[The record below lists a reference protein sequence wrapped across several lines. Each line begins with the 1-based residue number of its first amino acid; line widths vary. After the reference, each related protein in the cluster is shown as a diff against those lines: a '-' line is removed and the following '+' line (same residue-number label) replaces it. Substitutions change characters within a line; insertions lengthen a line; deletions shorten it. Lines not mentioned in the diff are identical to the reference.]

1 MYTSPREASRSLRL
15 ARLCTSAMLL
25 AALLLVP
32 LAHVPVALAAP
43 AVTVTP
49 TSGLV
54 TTETGDT
61 RPSPSG

>member
-15 ARLCTSAMLL
+15 ARLCMSAMLL